1 MNNLDLRVFQEKYN
15 NEPVLYCS
23 HCLSLRIRQLENI
36 QLDYCDHCGST
47 DILERNIKEWEILY
61 KNKYGHNY
69 IELKNERKK

>member
-1 MNNLDLRVFQEKYN
+1 M
-15 NEPVLYCS
+15 
-23 HCLSLRIRQLENI
+23 

-69 IELKNERKK
+69 IELKNGRKK